1 MSKSMV
7 LGILGA
13 VVLSLV
19 LWGTAGADEVS
30 NVGTAGA
37 QWLKIGVGARSVA
50 MGNAGT
56 VVASD
61 ATGLYWNPATVAVLK
76 QRNISLCHIEWI
88 ADISYDFVALTL
100 PLSDASTLGFSL
112 GVLSMGKMDVTTLDE
127 PDGTG
132 DTFGAGAFSA
142 GVSYSR
148 YLTDRFLA
156 GMTVKYIREH
166 IWDLQSSAI
175 AVDIGTLY
183 WTGFRSL
190 RFGMSLSNF
199 GTDLQF
205 HGSQLDYAA
214 DVDNDIYTTDV
225 DTELKATSYPLPLIM
240 RCGLAYD
247 LSYGPAGR
255 FTLATDAIFSSDQ
268 KERAVGGVEYAYN
281 DFIYARAGY
290 KLRTDEAGLTAGIGL
305 KLPIGL
311 SNLNVDYAWADMG
324 RLCNAHRISAG
335 IRF

>member
-1 MSKSMV
+1 MV
-7 LGILGA
+7 LGVLGA
-13 VVLSLV
+13 VVFSLV

-50 MGNAGT
+50 MGNSGT
-56 VVASD
+56 VVAND
-61 ATGLYWNPATVAVLK
+61 ATGLYWNPATVAALK
-76 QRNISLCHIEWI
+76 QKNISFCHIDWI
-88 ADISYDFVALTL
+88 ADISYDFMALTL
-100 PLSDASTLGFSL
+100 PLTDASTLGFSL

-142 GVSYSR
+142 GVSYSK

-156 GMTVKYIREH
+156 GMTVKYIREQ

-214 DVDNDIYTTDV
+214 DVDNDIYTTDI

-240 RCGLAYD
+240 RVGVAYD
-247 LSYGPAGR
+247 LTYSPVGR
-255 FTLATDAIFSSDQ
+255 VTLATDAMFSSDQ
-268 KERAVGGVEYAYN
+268 KERAVSGVEYAYN

>member
-1 MSKSMV
+1 MSKSIV
-7 LGILGA
+7 LGVLGA
-13 VVLSLV
+13 VVISLA
-19 LWGTAGADEVS
+19 LWSIAGAGEVS
-30 NVGTAGA
+30 NVATAGA

-50 MGNAGT
+50 MGSAGT
-56 VVASD
+56 VVAKD
-61 ATGLYWNPATVAVLK
+61 ATGLYWNPATVAALK
-76 QRNISLCHIEWI
+76 QKNISLCHIDWI
-88 ADISYDFVALTL
+88 ADISYDFMAMTL
-100 PLSDASTLGFSL
+100 PLDHASTLGFSL
-112 GVLSMGKMDVTTLDE
+112 GVLSMGKMDVTTVDE

-156 GMTVKYIREH
+156 GMTVKYVREH
-166 IWDLQSSAI
+166 IWDLHSSAV
-175 AVDIGTLY
+175 AVDVGTLY

-214 DVDNDIYTTDV
+214 DVDNNIYTTDV
-225 DTELKATSYPLPLIM
+225 DTEIKSTAYPLPLIM
-240 RCGLAYD
+240 RFGLAYD
-247 LSYGPAGR
+247 LSCGPAGR
-255 FTLATDAIFSSDQ
+255 VTLATDAILSSDQ
-268 KERAVGGVEYAYN
+268 KEQAVGGVEYAYN

-290 KLRTDEAGLTAGIGL
+290 KLRSDEAGLTAGIGL
-305 KLPIGL
+305 KVPLGL
-311 SNLNVDYAWADMG
+311 SILNIDYAWADMG
-324 RLCNAHRISAG
+324 RLSNAHRLSAG